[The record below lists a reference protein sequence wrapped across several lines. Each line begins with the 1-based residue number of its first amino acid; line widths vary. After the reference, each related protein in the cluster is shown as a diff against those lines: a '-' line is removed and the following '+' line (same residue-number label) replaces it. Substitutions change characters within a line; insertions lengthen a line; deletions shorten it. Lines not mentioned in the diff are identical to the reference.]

1 VPTVSLNGFDIGYE
15 VSGPADGLAVLFTHG
30 YQASAAMWEPQRA
43 GLDDTYR
50 VIAWD
55 IRGHATS
62 GIDDDPSVY
71 TQELMLSDME
81 GLLDHLGIERA
92 VLVGHSLGGFASL
105 RFLLEHRDRVSGLV
119 LFGSGPGFRDP
130 QARGKWNDMA
140 DRFAGGVE
148 AKGLDI
154 LQRAGRE
161 VSEAKHRSATALAH
175 AARGILKQHDSKVMD
190 ALGEIDV
197 PTLVIVGTED
207 KQFIG
212 SSEYMAKKI
221 PGARLEMVEGAAHA
235 ANMEQPEAFNAALRA
250 FLEAL
255 EAAGG

>member
-1 VPTVSLNGFDIGYE
+1 MPTEVLNGFEIGYD
-15 VSGPADGLAVLFTHG
+15 VSGHGPAVLFTHG
-30 YQASAAMWEPQRA
+30 YQASAAMWDAQRA
-43 GLDDTYR
+43 GLDDAYK
-50 VIAWD
+50 VITWD
-55 IRGHATS
+55 IRGHGAS
-62 GIDDDPSVY
+62 GIDDDPSLY
-71 TQELMLSDME
+71 SQDLMLGDMLA
-81 GLLDHLGIERA
+81 LLDHIGVDKT

-105 RFLLEHRDRVSGLV
+105 RFLLQHPDRVGGLV

-130 QARGKWNDMA
+130 EARGKWNEMA

-148 AKGLDI
+148 AKGLEI

-161 VSEAKHRSATALAH
+161 VSEAKHRSPTALAH

-190 ALGEIDV
+190 ALTDITV

-221 PGARLEMVEGAAHA
+221 PGAELAWIEGAAHA
-235 ANMEQPEAFNAALRA
+235 ANIEEPEAFNQALRA
-250 FLEAL
+250 FLDAVN
-255 EAAGG
+255 GR

>member
-1 VPTVSLNGFDIGYE
+1 MPTEVLNGFEIGYIASG
-15 VSGPADGLAVLFTHG
+15 SGPAVLFTHG

-43 GLDDTYR
+43 GLEDAYR

-55 IRGHATS
+55 IRGHGDS
-62 GIDDDPSVY
+62 GITDDPALYS
-71 TQELMLSDME
+71 QELMLGDMLA
-81 GLLDHLGIERA
+81 LLDHLDVDRA

-105 RFLLEHRDRVSGLV
+105 RFLLSHPDRVRGLV

-130 QARGKWNDMA
+130 EARGKWNDMA

-148 AKGLDI
+148 AKGLEI

-190 ALGEIDV
+190 ALTDISV

-221 PGARLEMVEGAAHA
+221 PSAEIAYIEGAAHA
-235 ANMEQPEAFNAALRA
+235 ANLEEAEAFNQALRA
-250 FLEAL
+250 FLDGL
-255 EAAGG
+255 E